1 MKHPLLDLL
10 SSSLI
15 PELGA
20 DVSAGTSGNVH
31 LVLITVSALRALP
44 YQLAVVLDDLY
55 LAVVAAYLAVVAL
68 GVELG
73 IHDIVIDKSDDL
85 HYRRNVVE
93 HIWHLNIADS
103 SSGRKRLEL
112 GFKLQLCES
121 VHRLGNVNVI
131 AVCDVILIGNAL
143 YYAKALLEAL
153 GKLVGG
159 GFERSSV
166 DTVLPI
172 RL

>member
-20 DVSAGTSGNVH
+20 NVSAGTSGNVH

-85 HYRRNVVE
+85 HYSRNVVE
-93 HIWHLNIADS
+93 HIWHLNIAESAWNSDS
-103 SSGRKRLEL
+103 NFSFVKASTG
-112 GFKLQLCES
+112 S
-121 VHRLGNVNVI
+121 V
-131 AVCDVILIGNAL
+131 
-143 YYAKALLEAL
+143 
-153 GKLVGG
+153 
-159 GFERSSV
+159 
-166 DTVLPI
+166 T
-172 RL
+172 